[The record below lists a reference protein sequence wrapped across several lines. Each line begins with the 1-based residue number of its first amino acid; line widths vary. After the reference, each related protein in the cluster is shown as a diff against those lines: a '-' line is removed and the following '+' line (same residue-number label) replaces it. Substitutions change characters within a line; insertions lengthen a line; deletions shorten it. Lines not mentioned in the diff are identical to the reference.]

1 MDPIASPDVSND
13 KARQLPPESL
23 IEVFFHK
30 MSQSIGALSAALEV
44 GSMSRDP
51 AQLRAAIDHGMPQ
64 MERLLW
70 LFDVTRRF
78 FATDFRA
85 NSCLVSVRKCL
96 EDAVKDALPL
106 AESAQISLE
115 TAISRDAMVLANP
128 AHLRDAI
135 ENVLITSIR
144 EGNPGSKVSIEV
156 SERDDRCC
164 VLICDE
170 TPYGDST
177 AQSIFDPFPAGTDT
191 VGQKSADLDLALS
204 RTIVRAFDGDL
215 TMEPRV
221 NGLRQF
227 VILLPLAP
235 PNS

>member
-1 MDPIASPDVSND
+1 MDPIAAPDVSNN
-13 KARQLPPESL
+13 KAPQLPPESL
-23 IEVFFHK
+23 IEAFFHK

-96 EDAVKDALPL
+96 EDAVNDALPL

-115 TAISRDAMVLANP
+115 TAISGDAMVLANP
-128 AHLRDAI
+128 NHLRDAV

-144 EGNPGSKVSIEV
+144 ESNPGSKVSIEV
-156 SERDDRCC
+156 SERENQCC
-164 VLICDE
+164 VLVCDE
-170 TPYGDST
+170 IPYRDST
-177 AQSIFDPFPAGTDT
+177 AQSIFDPFPAGSEC
-191 VGQKSADLDLALS
+191 VGERSANLDLALS
-204 RTIVRAFDGDL
+204 RRIVRAFDGDL
-215 TMEPRV
+215 TLEPRA
-221 NGLRQF
+221 NGRRQF
-227 VILLPLAP
+227 VILLPFAAR
-235 PNS
+235 NS

>member
-191 VGQKSADLDLALS
+191 VGQKSANLDLALS
-204 RTIVRAFDGDL
+204 RSIVRAFDGDL